1 MKNNAAKRRLCLL
14 LSLLLA
20 VSCVMAL
27 PVGAADEEAE
37 SVNAFELHREG
48 PLLQGE
54 LRFRLSELFSGWVEL
69 FRRKQ
74 PRQEAE
80 NAMSV
85 PEDALS
91 ESLAAV
97 PAAAVTDGTTAL
109 PESTATQEGTGNDGS
124 AEFSVLPDTAD
135 GGKTPPSGDG
145 TGKPENN
152 GAAAGC
158 EDGESGCVHAF
169 PFPSGAQAAGTAD
182 RAVGRTLPK
191 QLCAGGQTF
200 GVWMYAEGVMI
211 VGDGK
216 DKEVHPAYDAGV
228 REQDIL
234 LAVDGKRVRCADDV
248 KSEFEK
254 ATGERILLTCLRDG
268 VRMEFS
274 MIPHRDSDGKVK
286 AGIFLRDS
294 LAGIGTVTYYD
305 PETGAFGGLGHGISD
320 GSSGRLMPLSRGAV
334 LDVRIT
340 QIVRGECGR
349 PGELRGY
356 LRTDKQ
362 GVLLKNT
369 DCGVFG
375 VFSPAPKAGTAM
387 PVGSREDLHAGKATL
402 LCSLGGEEVKA
413 YSVTIGAID
422 RGARGAKCFSV
433 TVDDPALLS
442 CTGGIIQGM
451 SGSPIVQDGKL
462 VGAVTHVLVGDPTRG
477 YGIFIENMLKA
488 EGM

>member
-1 MKNNAAKRRLCLL
+1 MKNQAAKRRLCLFL
-14 LSLLLA
+14 CLLLTA
-20 VSCVMAL
+20 SCVMAL
-27 PVGAADEEAE
+27 PAGAAEETE

-54 LRFRLSELFSGWVEL
+54 LRFRLGELFSGLKDL
-69 FRRKQ
+69 FQKRE
-74 PRQEAE
+74 PRQKTGETGYA
-80 NAMSV
+80 
-85 PEDALS
+85 PTDP
-91 ESLAAV
+91 AV
-97 PAAAVTDGTTAL
+97 PCCAAAAAET
-109 PESTATQEGTGNDGS
+109 EKS
-124 AEFSVLPDTAD
+124 AEPRSE
-135 GGKTPPSGDG
+135 G
-145 TGKPENN
+145 
-152 GAAAGC
+152 
-158 EDGESGCVHAF
+158 GESGCVHAF
-169 PFPSGAQAAGTAD
+169 PFPADGESVGAGGHGG
-182 RAVGRTLPK
+182 GRSLPK

-200 GVWMYAEGVMI
+200 GVRMYAEGVMI

-248 KSEFEK
+248 KNEFEK
-254 ATGERILLTCLRDG
+254 ATGDRILLTCLRDG

-274 MIPHRDSDGKVK
+274 MVPHRDSEGKIK

-375 VFSPAPKAGTAM
+375 VFSPAPVTERAM
-387 PVGSREDLHAGKATL
+387 PVGGRGDLHAGKATL
-402 LCSLGGEEVKA
+402 LCSLGGAEVKA
-413 YSVTIGAID
+413 YSVTIGSID

-433 TVDDPALLS
+433 TVDDPALLAS
-442 CTGGIIQGM
+442 TGGIIQGM

-477 YGIFIENMLKA
+477 YGIFIENMLQA
-488 EGM
+488 EGI